1 MIDRSWLSHPWL
13 LGLAGLLLVLASWSG
28 LTAIGWVDP
37 LFLPSPAAVVAAG
50 QAQIE
55 QGLLWRDLAA
65 SGGRVLAGFGLS
77 ALVALPLGI
86 AMGSNQVI
94 CRLLE
99 PLIGLI
105 RYMPAPA
112 FIPLLIIYFGLGE
125 LPKISR
131 LAKIFRGWAVDNF
144 DVS

>member
-1 MIDRSWLSHPWL
+1 MSDRSWLSHPWL
-13 LGLAGLLLVLASWSG
+13 LGLTGLLLVLASWSG

-86 AMGSNQVI
+86 AMGSNLVI

-112 FIPLLIIYFGLGE
+112 FIPLLIIYFDLGE
-125 LPKISR
+125 LPKI
-131 LAKIFRGWAVDNF
+131 LLIFTGTLF
-144 DVS
+144 FLTH